1 MTGRPSLSKPL
12 CQLGDDQITFLGK
25 SLLGLDQGI
34 KDGKRESE
42 IASLALQLPYHRLLL
57 ADVVLA
63 FVKAAFG

>member
-1 MTGRPSLSKPL
+1 M
-12 CQLGDDQITFLGK
+12 GDDQITFLGK